1 MIDLHSHII
10 PCVDDGSASLEESI
24 ALINEAKKAGFKGI
38 FLTSHYIHN
47 DNYISTPEERDLLRA
62 KLDEYNLGV
71 KLYSGAE
78 IFVIPEIKSLLINGN
93 VQTLNKSKY
102 VLIELPL
109 NQKITRLK
117 DIIYDILSLH
127 LIPII
132 AHPERYSFVQEDP
145 NTLLELLEMGAL
157 MQSNYASII
166 GFYGKSAQNTVKIL
180 LKHNMIHFFGT
191 DTHRANTIYP
201 QINTIKA
208 ELIKIIGKEKFIE
221 LSETNP
227 KCVVE
232 DDCISVEEPLTYRK
246 KLFGIF

>member
-10 PCVDDGSASLEESI
+10 PNVDDGAASLEDSI
-24 ALINEAKKAGFKGI
+24 ALINEAKLAGFDGI

-47 DNYISTPEERDLLRA
+47 DEYISTPEQRDNLKKQLLE
-62 KLDEYNLGV
+62 LNLGV
-71 KLYSGAE
+71 NLYSGCE
-78 IFVIPEIKSLLINGN
+78 IFIIPELKNLLINGN

-109 NQKITRLK
+109 NQKVTHLK
-117 DIIYDILSLH
+117 DIIYDVLSLH

-132 AHPERYSFVQEDP
+132 AHPERYSYIQADP
-145 NTLLELLEMGAL
+145 NLLLELIEMGAL

-180 LKHNMIHFFGT
+180 LKHNMIHFLGT
-191 DTHRANTIYP
+191 DTHKPNTIYP
-201 QINTIKA
+201 KIQTIKT
-208 ELIKIIGKEKFIE
+208 EIVKLIGKEKFNE
-221 LSETNP
+221 LSEINP

-232 DDCISVEEPLTYRK
+232 DDCISVEDPLPYRK
-246 KLFGIF
+246 KIFGIF